1 MLTFI
6 KVVFGIGICFVLF
19 FQITENEFI
28 SLFSGDNI
36 KQPLLLI
43 SCLLIMPLNW
53 FLEALKW
60 KSVLKPIVRLS
71 LYESFKSIMSGVFIG
86 IFTPARI
93 GEYAGRLINLPE
105 NARIPSLG
113 ATFYNSIVQNGIHVV
128 LGFGLSYYFIKNSLL
143 ETTEKMLL
151 FTIIVSCVFVCFVV
165 ITFLPKY
172 WQPVF
177 QKLTRYKFTKWA
189 HHFEYLKL
197 IDTKTASYILIIS
210 MMRYF
215 IYFGQYILILK
226 SLGVKIPFIDL
237 SSGVSAIYLIQSG
250 IPLPPLLNILGR
262 SEISVVVWNYFGISA
277 HIALL
282 ATFILWFINL
292 IIPAITGYIIFL
304 KFKPA

>member
-143 ETTEKMLL
+143 ETTEK
-151 FTIIVSCVFVCFVV
+151 CYC
-165 ITFLPKY
+165 LP
-172 WQPVF
+172 
-177 QKLTRYKFTKWA
+177 
-189 HHFEYLKL
+189 
-197 IDTKTASYILIIS
+197 S
-210 MMRYF
+210 
-215 IYFGQYILILK
+215 
-226 SLGVKIPFIDL
+226 
-237 SSGVSAIYLIQSG
+237 
-250 IPLPPLLNILGR
+250 
-262 SEISVVVWNYFGISA
+262 
-277 HIALL
+277 
-282 ATFILWFINL
+282 
-292 IIPAITGYIIFL
+292 
-304 KFKPA
+304 